1 MEEKRFKWF
10 NEASEAFMRNNE
22 AYLKNDETIQDRVES
37 IAKRAFVD
45 IYPNPDYYDKF
56 IDYMS
61 KGFISLSTPVWSNF
75 GREGTLAIACFNS
88 HVPDTM
94 DGIMYTAAEAGMMS
108 KYGGGTSA
116 YVGEIRP
123 RGSVISKG
131 GTADGPVHFAKL
143 FETIVDVAK
152 QGKNRRGSMTITLPV
167 EHPDIKEFLDIRH
180 EGSPIQDLFP
190 SVSITNQWMQEMID
204 GNTEKRN
211 LWADIIRS
219 RQRVGTPFVFFKDNA
234 NDVKQDIYKH
244 LNRDINSS
252 NLCVAP
258 YTKILTSNGHVEIG
272 DLENE
277 EVEIW
282 NGEEFSKV
290 KVIKTGENQELVRV
304 KTNSG
309 YELDCTPYHK
319 FYVQK
324 GYRSGTGLN
333 KLEIIEKRAHELQPG
348 DKLIKF
354 DLPIIEGVLE
364 LKHAYGNG
372 FYSGD
377 GCLTPQG
384 NRIYLYGDKK
394 NLKHKFDFI
403 DKWTVQDS
411 LDRIY
416 GHSKELKDKFFVPDA
431 EYSVK
436 SRLEWLAGYADA
448 DGVVTNNNGSQAIQ
462 IGSVNK
468 DFLRDVQLMLQTLGC
483 DSKVTFGIEGGKRLL
498 PKNDGT
504 GELGYYDC
512 KDSYRL
518 LINGN
523 SLYKLLQLG
532 FKCERLQWTEHLPN
546 RECSRF
552 ITIQSVEKLDYT
564 SDTYCFNEPKRNLG
578 MFNGMLTGQCQE
590 IMLSSTEDES
600 FVCCLSSLNVE
611 KYDEWKDTDVV
622 EVMTAF
628 LDTVITDFVETA
640 SKIPFLERAVKF
652 SKNQRALGLGVLGFA
667 SYLQKM
673 NIPFESM
680 EAKLANVEI
689 FSTMQKRSYAES
701 ERLGKL
707 LGYAPI
713 YDAEGYEGVK
723 RRNVTTMAIAP
734 TSSSSFILS
743 QTSQGIEPYR
753 SNYYMRNMAKGKIPF
768 KNPHLEKLLKEKGR
782 DTEEVWDN
790 IGMNFGSVQHLDFLS
805 DHEKEVFKTFG
816 EISQMEIVNLAAQR
830 QRYIDQ
836 GQSLNFLLHPKTP
849 PKELNE
855 LMIHAWKTGIKS
867 LYYHHSISSIQ
878 EYTNTISC
886 KSCES

>member
-1 MEEKRFKWF
+1 MSTGKFEWF

-22 AYLKNDETIQDRVES
+22 AYLKNDETIEQRVES

-116 YVGEIRP
+116 YLGEIRP

-143 FETIVDVAK
+143 FETVVDVAR

-167 EHPDIKEFLDIRH
+167 EHPDIKEFLNIRH

-190 SVSITNQWMQEMID
+190 SVSITDSWMEEMISGD
-204 GNTEKRN
+204 VEKRN

-234 NDVKQDIYKH
+234 NKVKQDIYKH
-244 LNRDINSS
+244 LDKDINAS
-252 NLCVAP
+252 NLCITGTERVVSSRG
-258 YTKILTSNGHVEIG
+258 YLTAKELYEQGGELTLFDG
-272 DLENE
+272 DKVVQSTEMKLREKNVPTYRVYLENGMSLIATSYHGMAK
-277 EVEIW
+277 VVDGRIVNTPLYEISVGDRIAIQTKKGLFGPEDNIHLVNNSELDNSRVPDW
-282 NGEEFSKV
+282 IFRSDEKTVRAYIDKV
-290 KVIKTGENQELVRV
+290 MSTGINIPNSPIINIRYEYDSFAEDFQMLFV
-304 KTNSG
+304 NSG
-309 YELDCTPYHK
+309 MVEEGYNIRLD
-319 FYVQK
+319 
-324 GYRSGTGLN
+324 LAD
-333 KLEIIEKRAHELQPG
+333 II
-348 DKLIKF
+348 
-354 DLPIIEGVLE
+354 
-364 LKHAYGNG
+364 
-372 FYSGD
+372 
-377 GCLTPQG
+377 
-384 NRIYLYGDKK
+384 IYP
-394 NLKHKFDFI
+394 
-403 DKWTVQDS
+403 V
-411 LDRIY
+411 
-416 GHSKELKDKFFVPDA
+416 A
-431 EYSVK
+431 ET
-436 SRLEWLAGYADA
+436 ADIF
-448 DGVVTNNNGSQAIQ
+448 S
-462 IGSVNK
+462 
-468 DFLRDVQLMLQTLGC
+468 
-483 DSKVTFGIEGGKRLL
+483 SKVTGIIEYGKEDVFC
-498 PKNDGT
+498 PTVYSD
-504 GELGYYDC
+504 
-512 KDSYRL
+512 
-518 LINGN
+518 
-523 SLYKLLQLG
+523 
-532 FKCERLQWTEHLPN
+532 EH
-546 RECSRF
+546 
-552 ITIQSVEKLDYT
+552 
-564 SDTYCFNEPKRNLG
+564 
-578 MFNGMLTGQCQE
+578 MFVANGMRTFNCQE
-590 IMLSSTEDES
+590 IMLSSNDDES

-611 KYDEWKDTDVV
+611 KYDEWKDTDLV

-628 LDTVITDFVETA
+628 LDTVIEDFIETA
-640 SKIPFLERAVKF
+640 KDIPFLQRAVNF
-652 SKNQRALGLGVLGFA
+652 SHNQRALGLGVLGFA
-667 SYLQKM
+667 SYLQKK
-673 NIPFESM
+673 NIAFESM

-689 FSTMQKRSYAES
+689 FSTIQKRSYEES

-713 YDAEGYEGVK
+713 YEAEGYNGVK

-753 SNYYMRNMAKGKIPF
+753 SNFYMRNMAKAKIPF
-768 KNPHLEKLLKEKGR
+768 KNPHLEKLLEEKGR
-782 DTEEVWDN
+782 NTDDIWES
-790 IGMNFGSVQHLDFLS
+790 IGMNFGSVQHLDFLTE
-805 DHEKEVFKTFG
+805 HEKDVFKTFG

-830 QRYIDQ
+830 QKYIDQ

-878 EYTNTISC
+878 EYTNNIAC